1 MKTNAKTTEKI
12 QRSLHVSYENM
23 HGSVLTDFLAIMAL
37 SLIFH
42 ALVIGMFIVIF
53 GR

>member
-23 HGSVLTDFLAIMAL
+23 HGSILTDFLAIMAL
-37 SLIFH
+37 SLIIH
-42 ALVIGMFIVIF
+42 AFVIGMVIIFF
-53 GR
+53 GV

>member
-12 QRSLHVSYENM
+12 QRSLHENM